1 MPLFRVQD
9 HTWFGCLE
17 FFKLRSLLIK
27 PVFVLAKIYY
37 LVFPSFSSLILYI
50 WVPHFQSLAFSV
62 NSSVYLH
69 NRISNQ
75 IYQQNKLVSQEKKI
89 SHFLN
94 HPGKYLLDP
103 AYILD
108 EILSQNVFVL
118 PWCSKSSFRAN
129 MPSRKQRESSVFL
142 PSLKYLLW
150 GSPHQLLAKLQRG
163 QPPKCCP
170 SGLAT
175 RLGDYHAFFRHGH
188 KYLFSC

>member
-75 IYQQNKLVSQEKKI
+75 IYQQNKLVSEEKK
-89 SHFLN
+89 SPTFLTIQGSICWILHIFWMRSYPKMFLYYPDAPRARLEQTC
-94 HPGKYLLDP
+94 HPGNNGRALYSCQASNICSEAALISCLQSCRG
-103 AYILD
+103 ARH
-108 EILSQNVFVL
+108 QN
-118 PWCSKSSFRAN
+118 A
-129 MPSRKQRESSVFL
+129 
-142 PSLKYLLW
+142 
-150 GSPHQLLAKLQRG
+150 ALQAW
-163 QPPKCCP
+163 QP
-170 SGLAT
+170 
-175 RLGDYHAFFRHGH
+175 D
-188 KYLFSC
+188 